1 MSVCACVRVCVLAH
15 AHMSAHMRVSVR
27 LCMRVCVCACMRVCA
42 CVCVCV
48 CVCVCQRCVSA
59 LLDTIEVQS
68 RLKLVSVKLPNLSLT
83 LIVFTRIY
91 KRA

>member
-1 MSVCACVRVCVLAH
+1 
-15 AHMSAHMRVSVR
+15 MR
-27 LCMRVCVCACMRVCA
+27 
-42 CVCVCV
+42 VCVCV